1 MKEIGMRR
9 VLRFLSV
16 VGLLL
21 HLLLLVLLLLPK
33 PPLLLPVDSLVDCL
47 ASLASYLDLAPADTL
62 TILGR
67 EWTGPALGLLLY
79 LLLSLASLGFVLLY
93 SLAARPS
100 LLLLLPS
107 ILISSNLSLLL
118 LCVLIGLLH
127 WPSEE
132 PSFLLGTAAT
142 ILSLVTTSI
151 TTGTLAAELHLAS
164 LHATD
169 PALLSYL
176 PYYSSHLAPL
186 PRLPPSGCSSSSC
199 RSSWSSSSSWSS
211 DQSLPLTQD
220 HILLAPSCDPLYY
233 RPCPPPGPYIRPSSC
248 SNTRASYLRA
258 PPSRWPSLQ

>member
-1 MKEIGMRR
+1 MGMRR

-16 VGLLL
+16 AGLLL

-33 PPLLLPVDSLVDCL
+33 PPLLLPVDSLVDSL

-62 TILGR
+62 IILGR

-79 LLLSLASLGFVLLY
+79 LLLSLASLGLVLLY

-127 WPSEE
+127 WPSEQ
-132 PSFLLGTAAT
+132 PSFFLWAAAT
-142 ILSLVTTSI
+142 IVSLVASSI
-151 TTGTLAAELHLAS
+151 STGTLAAELHLSS

-176 PYYSSHLAPL
+176 PYYSSHCAPL
-186 PRLPPSGCSSSSC
+186 SPPPRLPPSGCSSSSC

-258 PPSRWPSLQ
+258 PPSRWPSL